1 MRITLLCNCG
11 LAVECS
17 GAVLLVDVP
26 NGSAPP
32 FYRLPADAWQRIVE
46 RQPPYDRLAG
56 IYITHQHSDHCDLD
70 ALRAFQRRW
79 PDVPCLLP
87 SEETPRGSVGLGPF
101 TVEYEAFPHAPIPNP
116 PPHRVT
122 WIRAGERCVYLAA
135 DAALEP
141 EAHRAFLR
149 GRKADAAFFNAMY
162 LSRPETRRLL
172 REAAAQC
179 YIYHMPREGEGQEI
193 WAKCRRNLERYPEEL
208 AQVSVLGN
216 YPTVLEFPE
225 ANLL

>member
-32 FYRLPADAWQRIVE
+32 FYRLPADAWQRILD
-46 RQPPYDRLAG
+46 RRPPYDRLAG
-56 IYITHQHSDHCDLD
+56 IYITHLHPDHCDLE

-87 SEETPRGSVGLGPF
+87 SEAAPRGAVNLGPF
-101 TVEYEAFPHAPIPNP
+101 AVEYAAFPHAPIANP
-116 PPHRVT
+116 PLHRVT
-122 WIRAGERCVYLAA
+122 WIRAGAQSIYLAA

-149 GRKADAAFFNAMY
+149 GRRADAAFFNAMY

-172 REAAAQC
+172 GEAAAQC
-179 YIYHMPREGEGQEI
+179 CIYHMPREGEGLEI
-193 WAKCRRNLERYPEEL
+193 WAKCRRNLERYPEAL
-208 AQVSVLGN
+208 AQVRVLGS
-216 YPTVLEFPE
+216 YPTVLELPE
-225 ANLL
+225 ATAL